1 MVNRKTEFLLLT
13 CHTDEEITAFLQ
25 RNAEEGWWLTCNRGN
40 RFEFEAIPYQG
51 RRICSYSFSSH
62 DLQMSTEEQLRRELP
77 FLRHQGWDMICISGP
92 ENVADST
99 RHAFLYDEHP
109 DMESPKPVPQSD
121 KRNEAVSVRRSRRK
135 SVSNLLICVIFLLFS
150 LLEFHDEM
158 MKIVS
163 SNFYLGFGLIVFL
176 LLSLSL
182 AVSFLAVIHSFS
194 SRTHNGEK
202 LCRFRF
208 IDAAAGLTWLL
219 IVVLCCLL
227 VVDSL
232 WGGVQGHGTRTKVN
246 GSNLT
251 LYSDEIPVGL
261 DELEMDTSGAFR
273 SSRFQSSGSLISS
286 YGYGS
291 DESIDDEAEL
301 VSYVGYHLFSSKWG
315 WLRDIAARMLFQFS
329 GNADTDAAAALKMD
343 SMLISP
349 DEKSILLESGNDVLV
364 IKASV
369 RLSVNQI
376 DLISRSLMNR

>member
-1 MVNRKTEFLLLT
+1 M
-13 CHTDEEITAFLQ
+13 
-25 RNAEEGWWLTCNRGN
+25 
-40 RFEFEAIPYQG
+40 
-51 RRICSYSFSSH
+51 
-62 DLQMSTEEQLRRELP
+62 
-77 FLRHQGWDMICISGP
+77 
-92 ENVADST
+92 
-99 RHAFLYDEHP
+99 
-109 DMESPKPVPQSD
+109 
-121 KRNEAVSVRRSRRK
+121 
-135 SVSNLLICVIFLLFS
+135 
-150 LLEFHDEM
+150 
-158 MKIVS
+158 
-163 SNFYLGFGLIVFL
+163 
-176 LLSLSL
+176 
-182 AVSFLAVIHSFS
+182 
-194 SRTHNGEK
+194 
-202 LCRFRF
+202 
-208 IDAAAGLTWLL
+208 
-219 IVVLCCLL
+219 
-227 VVDSL
+227 
-232 WGGVQGHGTRTKVN
+232 
-246 GSNLT
+246 T

-364 IKASV
+364 IKAGV